1 VAAGPAPAG
10 SESSNEHPGE
20 RGSRHHRERTRSGG
34 HWQRCAHAA
43 DDAGGAPMIFESV
56 RLAFNR
62 LGANAARSALTVL
75 GVIIGVGSVVTL
87 VAVGRG
93 SAADVNDQFS
103 GLGANTLTVTS
114 GRGFGRGRAGAAGS
128 ANSLKLTDLAAL
140 QKLSTVAAVA
150 PVIQTQ
156 QTITAA
162 GTSVQS
168 PVKGTT
174 PTLMGTDHLA
184 VAAGTFFSNFAEARK
199 LPLAVLG
206 ATLTTDLGLT
216 PRSAIGATLTVG
228 PDHFVVVGVL
238 QAQGQGFSSEDDSL
252 LVPMSS
258 LVGRLVSGSTT
269 VNQFRIAATT
279 AGTVNSRYR
288 TDVTNALRTAHGLAA
303 SANNDFV
310 TIDPT
315 TLIQARQASSTNFT
329 RLITAIAAIS
339 LVVGGIGVANVML
352 VAVRERTHEIGI
364 RRAIGARR
372 RDVIAQF
379 LTEATVLSILGG
391 LLGVAGGL
399 GLTYALPHITGQ
411 RTIASYP
418 AAALALAISALVG
431 IIAGIGPA
439 NQAAG
444 LDPADALRYE

>member
-1 VAAGPAPAG
+1 
-10 SESSNEHPGE
+10 
-20 RGSRHHRERTRSGG
+20 
-34 HWQRCAHAA
+34 
-43 DDAGGAPMIFESV
+43 MIVEAV
-56 RLAFNR
+56 RLACNR

-93 SAADVNDQFS
+93 SAAEVNDQFS

-114 GRGFGRGRAGAAGS
+114 GRAFARGVAGATGS
-128 ANSLKLTDLAAL
+128 ANSLKLSDLGAL
-140 QKLSTVAAVA
+140 QKLATVAAVA
-150 PVIQTQ
+150 PVVQTQ
-156 QTITAA
+156 QTITA
-162 GTSVQS
+162 GGISVQS

-174 PTLMGTDHLA
+174 PALQRTDHLQL
-184 VAAGTFFSNFAEARK
+184 AAGSFFSDFAEGRK

-206 ATLTTDLGLT
+206 ATLTSDLGLT
-216 PRSAIGATLTVG
+216 PQSAIGATLTVG
-228 PDHFVVVGVL
+228 PDHYVVVGVL

-252 LVPMSS
+252 LVPLSS
-258 LVGRLVSGSTT
+258 LVGRLVGSNAT
-269 VNQFRIAATT
+269 VSQFRVAATP
-279 AGTVNSRYR
+279 AGAINSRYR
-288 TDVTNALRTAHGLAA
+288 DDVTNALRAAHGLAA
-303 SANNDFV
+303 NASNDFL

-372 RDVIAQF
+372 RDIVWQF
-379 LTEATVLSILGG
+379 LTEATVLSVLGG
-391 LLGVAGGL
+391 LLGVVGGL
-399 GLTYALPHITGQ
+399 ALSYSLPHITGQ

-418 AAALALAISALVG
+418 AAALALVISAMVG
-431 IIAGIGPA
+431 ILAGIGPA

-444 LDPADALRYE
+444 LDPAEALRYE